1 MRLNPLR
8 KVTKTEVL
16 SLFSE
21 VALVLIL
28 GLWPPQGAAFKAP
41 RVDILYID
49 ANVGSS
55 SGGHVALR
63 LEDEVYHFQNEQG
76 TTRLTRDDWSRFR
89 WVYND
94 IENRNIETAQLQL
107 RPSDADRL
115 RQHLGLFFI
124 AQQRQTDYL
133 KALEE
138 DISLLEALETGDQ
151 MPLTGRAFFEPA
163 KTLKKPLESLRQ
175 MLIEQAGPDF
185 LTQERARLLKTLQN
199 LHYDERLEGLSLKEQ
214 PYPDYPPTFSEKA
227 GDLLTRQLALKVI
240 DGEERLRQS
249 TLIEAGPLPSSRTR
263 QWLQGYLGKLE
274 ESIIRGL
281 LSPYPGGGGPLLIA
295 LARHQSVA
303 LSLARNRLFFLPLF
317 EGEPR
322 HLEANDQEQQRL
334 EALFL
339 NQLTQEV
346 TASREKIF
354 SHQKPNEWDYHR
366 MEIGASEINEMHSA
380 QRAQRAADFKRT
392 PGPPRGEGRENL
404 HDLLVTGPVLK
415 GALITA
421 KARRHRFWEWFDA
434 QYGYQLITHNCV
446 TELNRAIQG
455 SFKDANERLAFGGH
469 IDPLLSQSFVPY
481 RYFELV
487 RQRYRPLAVTRSPSY
502 RNRQLAALSDHEENI
517 PLALQESTTLTGTLY
532 SPRPSDGRFLFFT
545 EQPAWSRPLLGT
557 ANLIY
562 AMAAIGQGLIALP
575 TDEGRDLES
584 ALSGVLF
591 SLPELGGWTI
601 RKGSY
606 TEAGLRARE
615 ATGHP

>member
-1 MRLNPLR
+1 MR
-8 KVTKTEVL
+8 KATKTEIL
-16 SLFSE
+16 SLFPGVS
-21 VALVLIL
+21 LVLLL
-28 GLWPPQGAAFKAP
+28 GLWPLQGAAFKAP
-41 RVDILYID
+41 RVEILYID

-107 RPSDADRL
+107 RPLDADRL
-115 RQHLGLFFI
+115 RQHLGLLFI

-138 DISLLEALETGDQ
+138 DISLLETLKTGGQ
-151 MPLTGRAFFEPA
+151 IPLKERAFFEP
-163 KTLKKPLESLRQ
+163 KTTPQESLESLRHK
-175 MLIEQAGPDF
+175 LTEQAEPDF
-185 LTQERARLLKTLQN
+185 LTQERGRLLKTLRN
-199 LHYDERLEGLSLKEQ
+199 LHYDETLEGLSLKQ
-214 PYPDYPPTFSEKA
+214 PPYPAYPPTFSEKA
-227 GDLLTRQLALKVI
+227 GDLFTRELALKVI

-249 TLIEAGPLPSSRTR
+249 ALIDAGPIPSSATR
-263 QWLQGYLGKLE
+263 QWLQEYLGALE
-274 ESIIRGL
+274 ETIIQGL
-281 LSPYPGGGGPLLIA
+281 LSPYPGGGGPLLLA

-303 LSLARNRLFFLPLF
+303 LSLARNRLFFLSLF

-322 HLEANDQEQQRL
+322 QIEANDQEQQRL

-339 NQLTQEV
+339 NQLTREV
-346 TASREKIF
+346 MASRAAIF
-354 SHQKPNEWDYHR
+354 AQQKPNEWDYHR
-366 MEIGASEINEMHSA
+366 MEIGASEINELESA
-380 QRAQRAADFKRT
+380 QKAGRAADFKRT
-392 PGPPRGEGRENL
+392 PGPPRGEGQANL
-404 HDLLVTGPVLK
+404 SDLLGIGPSLNA
-415 GALITA
+415 ALTTA
-421 KARRHRFWEWFDA
+421 KARRHRFWEWFDD

-455 SFKDANERLAFGGH
+455 SFKDSDERLAFGGH

-487 RQRYRPLAVTRSPSY
+487 RQRYRPLAVIRSPSY
-502 RNRQLAALSDHEENI
+502 RNRQLAALSDHGEDI
-517 PLALQESTTLTGTLY
+517 PIALQESNTLTGTLY
-532 SPRPSDGRFLFFT
+532 RARPKDGRFLFFT
-545 EQPAWSRPLLGT
+545 EQPAWTRPLFGT

-562 AMAAIGQGLIALP
+562 AMAAIGQGLVSLP

-584 ALSGVLF
+584 AVSGILF

-606 TEAGLRARE
+606 TEAGLRAQK